1 VGPRRAGFRRAG
13 ALRMLCGSC
22 HDAIAMSQRLCS
34 LDELQDMQ
42 PVTVEARVEGEPES
56 LILLRSG
63 DRVSVFLNVCPHAG
77 RRLDWAPGKF
87 LMEGGRLVCAAHG
100 ASFDMP
106 SGACVAG
113 PCKGQSLRALE
124 PRVEAGEVWID
135 GA

>member
-1 VGPRRAGFRRAG
+1 M
-13 ALRMLCGSC
+13 LRVPS

-42 PVTVEARVEGEPES
+42 PVVVDARVGGEPES
-56 LILLRSG
+56 LVLIRKG
-63 DRVSVFLNVCPHAG
+63 DQVSVFLNVCPHAG

-113 PCKGQSLRALE
+113 PCKGQSMSALE
-124 PRVEAGEVWID
+124 ARVEAGEVWLE
-135 GA
+135 GT

>member
-1 VGPRRAGFRRAG
+1 
-13 ALRMLCGSC
+13 MLCGPC
-22 HDAIAMSQRLCS
+22 HDAIPMSQRLCFM
-34 LDELQDMQ
+34 DELHDMR

-63 DRVSVFLNVCPHAG
+63 EQVSVFLNVCPHAG

-106 SGACVAG
+106 SGTCVAG
-113 PCKGQSLRALE
+113 PCKGQSLRALV
-124 PRVEAGEVWID
+124 PRVEAGEVWIE
-135 GA
+135 GV